1 MAVYLDLVI
10 LLNFVV
16 DFLLLLG
23 TNRLA
28 GFPPGPGRAATAA
41 ALGGLYGGACLLP
54 GFAFLG
60 NTLWRIVS
68 LGLMGTIAFG
78 IDRSTLRRCALFV
91 LLSMALGGLAVN
103 LGGGGITVLGAAAGL
118 GVLCLVGFQR
128 ISVSRTGIPV
138 WLNYRGKSVRV
149 LALHDTGNTLR
160 DPLTGEPVLVAG
172 PRIARELTGLT
183 PEELGDPLGTVPKHP
198 GLRLIPY
205 RAVGKAQGMMVG
217 ILVRQAR
224 IGKRERSVLVAF
236 APEGLGEDG
245 EYEALIG
252 GEP

>member
-41 ALGGLYGGACLLP
+41 VLGGLYGGACLLP

-60 NTLWRIVS
+60 NILWRIVS

-91 LLSMALGGLAVN
+91 LLSMALGGLAVS
-103 LGGGGITVLGAAAGL
+103 LGGGGIPVLGAAVGL
-118 GVLCLVGFQR
+118 GALCMVGFQR
-128 ISVSRTGIPV
+128 NSVSRAGIPV
-138 WLNYRGKSVRV
+138 SLEHQGKSV
-149 LALHDTGNTLR
+149 
-160 DPLTGEPVLVAG
+160 
-172 PRIARELTGLT
+172 
-183 PEELGDPLGTVPKHP
+183 
-198 GLRLIPY
+198 
-205 RAVGKAQGMMVG
+205 
-217 ILVRQAR
+217 
-224 IGKRERSVLVAF
+224 
-236 APEGLGEDG
+236 
-245 EYEALIG
+245 
-252 GEP
+252 